1 MNMKVHTYPTCMHPN
16 PLTKKREQSC
26 STHLNSTQSGHE
38 PDRTR
43 KKQSTWLGAPADS
56 SKRGFRFDID
66 KFCGICFIQEDIS
79 RGNRE
84 RKKGKTKQNTQKRS
98 YSRKQKAF

>member
-66 KFCGICFIQEDIS
+66 KFCG
-79 RGNRE
+79 NRLLE
-84 RKKGKTKQNTQKRS
+84 YPSGKFNRK
-98 YSRKQKAF
+98 